1 MEFLIPNHKKSN
13 SPMVK
18 KILEMSN
25 FQSGK
30 YYLNLLDYAL
40 SDISLHGKSS
50 PQFKN
55 PNSGEKNLKKT
66 PSNNQNILNNMTQ
79 SKDLSL
85 LKTNKVML
93 NEGIVTRGSEL
104 INRAFKVISNFK
116 ERGIIDFELDDEI
129 YFL

>member
-1 MEFLIPNHKKSN
+1 
-13 SPMVK
+13 
-18 KILEMSN
+18 
-25 FQSGK
+25 
-30 YYLNLLDYAL
+30 
-40 SDISLHGKSS
+40 
-50 PQFKN
+50 
-55 PNSGEKNLKKT
+55 
-66 PSNNQNILNNMTQ
+66 MTQ